1 MQLCSLSYNQTFC
14 KGSRLLRRSRWVW
27 PLCSVLPHPVL
38 TSQKLC
44 VFKKIKS
51 KQNKN
56 VCLPREPDEKL
67 NFSCRESR
75 GWVSRLILSSSALY
89 HTVLMLIS
97 LFLHANML
105 FCLSK
110 LNKKLQY
117 KEVLVVFLFRWC
129 SLFIRVVL
137 VSSSQ
142 VNSSALSDLVD
153 YTFWWLPLIYQP
165 EIWILVSGFDETI
178 GTRIHW
184 LERIG
189 IVAFTAKPEGA
200 EKREILPFGC

>member
-1 MQLCSLSYNQTFC
+1 MQLCSFLQLTRTI
-14 KGSRLLRRSRWVW
+14 KPLRSVRVHTCYGGPDESGRCA
-27 PLCSVLPHPVL
+27 LCSVLPHPVL
-38 TSQKLC
+38 TSQRLFVSSSVDLC
-44 VFKKIKS
+44 LQK
-51 KQNKN
+51 KQNKT
-56 VCLPREPDEKL
+56 VCLPREPNAKL

-117 KEVLVVFLFRWC
+117 KEILFLFLFRWC
-129 SLFIRVVL
+129 SLFIQVVL

-142 VNSSALSDLVD
+142 VNTSDLSDLLD
-153 YTFWWLPLIYQP
+153 YTF
-165 EIWILVSGFDETI
+165 
-178 GTRIHW
+178 
-184 LERIG
+184 
-189 IVAFTAKPEGA
+189 
-200 EKREILPFGC
+200 